1 VEFAAWLHTPAR
13 KSQWENEVKG
23 RQITAR
29 ISREVERLCYA
40 LGQFH
45 GTGLLFPGHILA
57 LSNFDD
63 F

>member
-1 VEFAAWLHTPAR
+1 MQVALPR
-13 KSQWENEVKG
+13 LN
-23 RQITAR
+23 R
-29 ISREVERLCYA
+29 SRPRYSFDGQRWICYA
-40 LGQFH
+40 IGQFH